1 DNVSL
6 SVNTGPSTPGSL
18 VTNGGFETGD
28 FSGWTV
34 VTSDPGFG
42 TWQIN
47 NGTLDPASPATPL
60 APISGSFD
68 PLSNTT
74 GPSTR
79 SITQTFTVPTTVTQ
93 ATLSWSDRIQNFGS
107 NFASTQEF
115 RVQILDANNNL
126 LQTVF
131 NTKTGDPLIQI
142 GPNSRSFD
150 ITSLLQSRAGQAL
163 KLRFEEQ
170 DSQFYFNATVDN
182 VVLSVNTGPS
192 SPGSLVTNGGFE
204 TGDFSGWTVVTS
216 APGFGTWQIN
226 NGTLAPASPATPLP
240 PISGSFDAVSNT
252 T

>member
-1 DNVSL
+1 TGNFNGWVVSL
-6 SVNTGPSTPGSL
+6 IGQ
-18 VTNGGFETGD
+18 NG
-28 FSGWTV
+28 
-34 VTSDPGFG
+34 
-42 TWQIN
+42 WQIN
-47 NGTLDPASPATPL
+47 NGSIDPASPATPQP
-60 APISGSFD
+60 PISGSFD
-68 PLSNTT
+68 TFSDPL
-74 GPSTR
+74 GPGTR
-79 SITQTFTVPTTVTQ
+79 NITQQFTVPTTVSQ

-107 NFASTQEF
+107 SFTSTQEF
-115 RVQILDANNNL
+115 RVQVLDANNNL

-131 NTKTGDPLIQI
+131 NTRPGDPLIQI

-150 ITSLLQSRAGQAL
+150 LTSLLQSRAGQVL